1 MRTRDTPSP
10 AGGGSREGKSR
21 VSLKIKH
28 SVTKKVPEK
37 YPPTHGPPPDYNNS
51 VQTSSLDLSRRA
63 LLGAFAVGAAAQAQN
78 REPREWKPRLG
89 VLGPYSEANL
99 AFVREAGFNSM
110 ILGATSHSALDAAAL
125 SDAQIAKIKQVIDR
139 SGVHISALQVTQNHI
154 AADPGDRARENA
166 YFLKAIELA
175 GKLGVPH
182 IGTASGKDPKKS
194 LTQQVDE
201 IVRVYNEKYFAA
213 CEKHHVRILWEPW
226 PGGPNVATSP
236 VGFETLFKGFGNSPF
251 VGLQYDPSHL
261 VWQMM
266 DPIQTARDFADKI
279 YDVHLKD
286 TEIRWPILRR
296 GGINPVDDADWWRFR
311 LPGLGSIDWPAF
323 FTVLQD
329 VGYTGAMSVEH
340 EDSLYDPPGGEGDF
354 TEGCKTGFRMAYRYL
369 KQYVPV

>member
-1 MRTRDTPSP
+1 MP
-10 AGGGSREGKSR
+10 
-21 VSLKIKH
+21 
-28 SVTKKVPEK
+28 
-37 YPPTHGPPPDYNNS
+37 
-51 VQTSSLDLSRRA
+51 TSSLNLSRRA
-63 LLGAFAVGAAAQAQN
+63 LLGAFAASAAVQAKN
-78 REPREWKPRLG
+78 PERSEWKPRLG

-99 AFVREAGFNSM
+99 AFAREAGFNAM
-110 ILGATSHSALDAAAL
+110 ILGATPDSALNAAAL
-125 SDAQIAKIKQVIDR
+125 NDAQIAKIKQAIDR

-154 AADPGDRARENA
+154 AADPAERGRENA

-182 IGTASGKDPKKS
+182 IGTASGKDEKKP
-194 LTQQVDE
+194 LGQQVDE
-201 IVRVYNEKYFAA
+201 IVRVYNERYFAA

-279 YDVHLKD
+279 FDVHLKD
-286 TEIRWPILRR
+286 TEILWPILRR
-296 GGINPVDDADWWRFR
+296 GGINPVDDADWWRYR

-329 VGYTGAMSVEH
+329 IGYTGAMSIEH
-340 EDSLYDPPGGEGDF
+340 EDPLYDPPGGEGDF

>member
-1 MRTRDTPSP
+1 
-10 AGGGSREGKSR
+10 
-21 VSLKIKH
+21 
-28 SVTKKVPEK
+28 
-37 YPPTHGPPPDYNNS
+37 
-51 VQTSSLDLSRRA
+51 
-63 LLGAFAVGAAAQAQN
+63 
-78 REPREWKPRLG
+78 LG

-110 ILGATSHSALDAAAL
+110 ILGATSHSALDAGAL
-125 SDAQIAKIKQVIDR
+125 SDAQIAKIKEVIDR

>member
-1 MRTRDTPSP
+1 MQNH
-10 AGGGSREGKSR
+10 
-21 VSLKIKH
+21 L
-28 SVTKKVPEK
+28 
-37 YPPTHGPPPDYNNS
+37 
-51 VQTSSLDLSRRA
+51 TSLSRRT
-63 LLGAFAVGAAAQAQN
+63 LLGAFAAGAAAKAQN
-78 REPREWKPRLG
+78 HRPQEWKPRLG

-99 AFVREAGFNSM
+99 AFAREAGFNNM
-110 ILGATSHSALDAAAL
+110 ILGATPGSALDAAAL
-125 SDAQIAKIKQVIDR
+125 NDAQRAKIKGVIDH

-154 AADPGDRARENA
+154 AADSGERGRDNA
-166 YFLKAIELA
+166 YFIKAIELA
-175 GKLGVPH
+175 GALGVPY

-194 LTQQVDE
+194 LKDQVDE

-213 CEKHHVRILWEPW
+213 CEKYQVRILWEPW
-226 PGGPNVATSP
+226 PGGPNLATSP
-236 VGFETLFKGFGNSPF
+236 VGFGTLFKAFGNSPF

-296 GGINPVDDADWWRFR
+296 GGIQPIDGAEWWRYR

-329 VGYTGAMSVEH
+329 VGYTGAMSIEH
-340 EDSLYDPPGGEGDF
+340 EDPLYDPPGGHGDF

>member
-1 MRTRDTPSP
+1 
-10 AGGGSREGKSR
+10 
-21 VSLKIKH
+21 
-28 SVTKKVPEK
+28 
-37 YPPTHGPPPDYNNS
+37 
-51 VQTSSLDLSRRA
+51 VQTSSSDLSRRA
-63 LLGAFAVGAAAQAQN
+63 LLGALATGAAAQAQN

-99 AFVREAGFNSM
+99 AFAREAGFNNM
-110 ILGATSHSALDAAAL
+110 ILGASPHDALDAAAL
-125 SDAQIAKIKQVIDR
+125 TDAQIAQIKGVIDR

-154 AADPGDRARENA
+154 VADPDRRARENA
-166 YFLKAIELA
+166 YFVKAIELA

-182 IGTASGKDPKKS
+182 VGTASGKDPKKS
-194 LTQQVDE
+194 LAQQVDE
-201 IVRVYNEKYFAA
+201 IVHVYNDKYFAA

-226 PGGPNVATSP
+226 AGGPNVATSP
-236 VGFETLFKGFGNSPF
+236 VGFETLFKGFGSSPF

-296 GGINPVDDADWWRFR
+296 GGINPVDGAEWWRFR
-311 LPGLGSIDWPAF
+311 LPGLGSIDWPAL

-340 EDSLYDPPGGEGDF
+340 EDPLYDPPGGKGDF

>member
-1 MRTRDTPSP
+1 MTRC
-10 AGGGSREGKSR
+10 
-21 VSLKIKH
+21 
-28 SVTKKVPEK
+28 
-37 YPPTHGPPPDYNNS
+37 PDYNNC
-51 VQTSSLDLSRRA
+51 VQTRSTDLSRRA
-63 LLGAFAVGAAAQAQN
+63 LLGAFAAGAAAQAQN
-78 REPREWKPRLG
+78 REPKEWKPRLG
-89 VLGPYSEANL
+89 VLGPYSEANV
-99 AFVREAGFNSM
+99 AFAHEAGFNSM
-110 ILGATSHSALDAAAL
+110 ILGSGPHGSLDAAAL
-125 SDAQIAKIKQVIDR
+125 SDAQITKIKGVIDH

-154 AADPGDRARENA
+154 AADPDHRARENA
-166 YFLKAIELA
+166 YFVKAIELA
-175 GKLGVPH
+175 GKLGVPY

-194 LTQQVDE
+194 LPQQVDE

-213 CEKHHVRILWEPW
+213 CEKNHVRILWEPW

-236 VGFETLFKGFGNSPF
+236 VGFAALFKGFGNSAF

-266 DPIQTARDFADKI
+266 DPIQTARDFVDKI

-296 GGINPVDDADWWRFR
+296 GGIEPIDDAEWWRFR
-311 LPGLGSIDWPAF
+311 LPGLGSINWPAF

-340 EDSLYDPPGGEGDF
+340 EDPLYDPPGGEGDF
-354 TEGCKTGFRMAYRYL
+354 TEGCKTGFRMAYRYV

>member
-1 MRTRDTPSP
+1 MP
-10 AGGGSREGKSR
+10 
-21 VSLKIKH
+21 
-28 SVTKKVPEK
+28 
-37 YPPTHGPPPDYNNS
+37 NNS
-51 VQTSSLDLSRRA
+51 LSLSRRT
-63 LLGAFAVGAAAQAQN
+63 LLGAFTAGAAVKAQH
-78 REPREWKPRLG
+78 RERQEWKPRLG

-99 AFVREAGFNSM
+99 AFAREAGFNNM
-110 ILGATSHSALDAAAL
+110 ILGATPHTALDAAAL
-125 SDAQIAKIKQVIDR
+125 DDAQVSKIKGVIGR
-139 SGVHISALQVTQNHI
+139 SGVHVSALQVTQNHI
-154 AADPGDRARENA
+154 AADAGERSRENA
-166 YFLKAIELA
+166 YFVKAIELA
-175 GKLGVPH
+175 GKLGVPY
-182 IGTASGKDPKKS
+182 IGTASGKNSQKS
-194 LTQQVDE
+194 LKAQVDE
-201 IVRVYNEKYFAA
+201 IVRVYTEQYFAA
-213 CEKHHVRILWEPW
+213 CEKYHVRILWEPW

-236 VGFETLFKGFGNSPF
+236 VGFETLFRAFGNSPY

-296 GGINPVDDADWWRFR
+296 GGINPVDHAEWWRYR

-329 VGYTGAMSVEH
+329 VGYTGAMSIEH
-340 EDSLYDPPGGEGDF
+340 EDPLYDPPGGEGDF